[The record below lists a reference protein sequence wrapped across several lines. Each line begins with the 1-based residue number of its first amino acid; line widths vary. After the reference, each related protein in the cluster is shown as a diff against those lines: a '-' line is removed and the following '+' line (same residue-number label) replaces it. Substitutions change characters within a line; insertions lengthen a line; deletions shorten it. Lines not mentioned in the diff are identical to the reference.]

1 MDTLDTGRSSGG
13 ARRIGLMGGTF
24 DPIHIAHLIVAEE
37 VYTALDLTEMVFV
50 PAGHPPH
57 KLARTSTA
65 PHHRLAMVELAIA
78 SNSHFSISRVEV
90 DRSGPSY
97 LVDTL
102 RLLRAQWGTQVELNF
117 VIGWDSLEDFHTWH
131 DPAGILAQL
140 THLVAVRRPG
150 YVEDVAY
157 NQELEARIPGITERL
172 YVVSVP
178 QLDISSTDLRRRLA
192 EDQPIKY
199 QTPEVVERYIIEHAL
214 YKSVH

>member
-1 MDTLDTGRSSGG
+1 MDTRRSSGDV
-13 ARRIGLMGGTF
+13 RRIGLMGGTF

-37 VYTALDLTEMVFV
+37 IYTALDLTEMVFV

-57 KLARTSTA
+57 KLGSTSTA

-78 SNSHFSISRVEV
+78 SNPHFSISRVEV
-90 DRSGPSY
+90 DRPGPSY

-102 RLLRAQWGTQVELNF
+102 RLLHEQWGPQIELNF
-117 VIGWDSLEDFHTWH
+117 VIGWDSLEEFPTWY

-150 YVEDVAY
+150 YVEDAAY
-157 NQELEARIPGITERL
+157 NQQLEARIPGIAERL

-178 QLDISSTDLRRRLA
+178 QLDISSTDLRHRLA
-192 EDQPIKY
+192 EDRPIKY
-199 QTPEVVERYIIEHAL
+199 QTPEAVERYIIEYGL
-214 YKSVH
+214 YKSVR